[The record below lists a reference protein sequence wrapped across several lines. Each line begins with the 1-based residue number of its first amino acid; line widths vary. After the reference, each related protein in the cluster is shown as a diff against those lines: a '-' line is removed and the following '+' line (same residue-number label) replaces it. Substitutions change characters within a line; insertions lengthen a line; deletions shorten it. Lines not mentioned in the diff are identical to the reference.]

1 MKENDTRPLRRSAS
15 APAGARKGGRAITAA
30 RPRPED
36 KQVPSRSDATVPLYV
51 KVARALQH
59 QISVGEYP
67 IGSLLPTEVELAVR
81 HSVSRQTIRQAV
93 QQLRQQK
100 LLSAKK
106 GVGTRVEARQPRQA
120 YYFAL
125 QSLTQIFQFASEA
138 TLHVYHEEDLQVRG
152 VLANKLASRP
162 GRHWLH
168 LTGTRQVVGNPT
180 PICWTEAYIDGRYA
194 KLFRGKKVHQSA
206 IFSAIERHSGE
217 AVTEVQQEINAT
229 TLNRELAAR
238 LGAADG
244 SPALVITRRYFG
256 AGHRLFEMSVNIH
269 PSDRFSYA
277 ISLKRDLP
285 GEAAS

>member
-1 MKENDTRPLRRSAS
+1 MMESAPRPLRRHVSAS
-15 APAGARKGGRAITAA
+15 AGARKSGRAIAA
-30 RPRPED
+30 APRRPRD
-36 KQVPSRSDATVPLYV
+36 KAALERDDATVPLYL

-67 IGSLLPTEVELAVR
+67 IGSLLPTEVELAIR
-81 HSVSRQTIRQAV
+81 YGVSRQTIRQAV

-106 GVGTRVEARQPRQA
+106 GVGTRVEARQPQQA

-138 TLHVYHEEDLQVRG
+138 TLHVDHEEDLQVRG
-152 VLANKLASRP
+152 ALANKLASRS
-162 GRHWLH
+162 GRPWLH
-168 LTGTRQVVGNPT
+168 LVGTRQVAGNAR
-180 PICWTEAYIDGRYA
+180 PICWTEVYIDGRYA
-194 KLFRGKKVHQSA
+194 KLFRGKRIHQSA

-229 TLNRELAAR
+229 ILDRELAAR
-238 LGAADG
+238 LGATAG

-256 AGHRLFEMSVNIH
+256 AGHRLFEMSINVH

-277 ISLKRDLP
+277 ISLTRELP
-285 GEAAS
+285 GEADS